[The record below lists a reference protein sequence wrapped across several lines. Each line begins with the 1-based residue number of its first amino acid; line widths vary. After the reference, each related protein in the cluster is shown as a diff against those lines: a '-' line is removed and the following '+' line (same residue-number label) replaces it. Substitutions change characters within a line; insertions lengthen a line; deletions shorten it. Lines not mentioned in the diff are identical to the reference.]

1 MFRKPKPSS
10 KLELAIDALLDRIAT
25 EEYDFEETPKI
36 VDQVTK
42 LIKLKETST
51 PKRPSPDTWILVAG
65 NLIGIVII
73 IGHERAN
80 VITSKALG
88 FVMRLK

>member
-1 MFRKPKPSS
+1 MFRTPKAPS
-10 KLELAIDALLDRIAT
+10 KLQVAIDTLLDRIAT
-25 EEYDFEETPKI
+25 EEYDFEETSKI

-42 LIKLKETST
+42 LMKLKESNT
-51 PKRPSPDTWILVAG
+51 PKRPSPDTMILVLG
-65 NLIGIVII
+65 NLLGIVII

-80 VITSKALG
+80 VITTKALG

>member
-1 MFRKPKPSS
+1 MLRKPKPLS

-25 EEYDFEETPKI
+25 EEYDSEDTPKL

-42 LIKLKETST
+42 LIKLKEIYN

-65 NLIGIVII
+65 NILGIVII

-80 VITSKALG
+80 VITSKALS